1 LLAALSV
8 GFLRFR
14 EEYFTFTSDLE
25 IYYLST
31 RVMQA
36 VRAAL
41 QVRWALNSHRI
52 ALDGIRTTHIF
63 GYSSLILIQIVISL
77 FSYEA
82 DFNAIFDALLQVSLM
97 IIILSSLTIVID
109 VPDFIPEDLGWSEPE
124 NERMRAVKL
133 DDVAASQSLYSTTK
147 NCGQDQQTLSMEPTH
162 LCDGNLRN
170 YDHKLMPERGK
181 PPPAAPPDARCS
193 DQEDIGSAHSDNDL
207 AVLPNDTVAGHQTSL
222 SGFNTT
228 PEISEQG
235 SLLDVPKHSDDS
247 VQSSTVQKQTD
258 EPATLCNDPEDFEW
272 AQPTATVEHDT
283 QPYVLAASPSPIT
296 LHSGFIPITKNV
308 YVALGGENQQIP
320 TPYEPFPVDLSGQVD
335 EHTPNKDN
343 LPATVA
349 DLLPPGALCNKEV
362 HPQQEVAQT
371 AKGELVPNK

>member
-124 NERMRAVKL
+124 NERAVQL
-133 DDVAASQSLYSTTK
+133 DDLSTLEIID
-147 NCGQDQQTLSMEPTH
+147 QDQ
-162 LCDGNLRN
+162 
-170 YDHKLMPERGK
+170 LMP
-181 PPPAAPPDARCS
+181 S
-193 DQEDIGSAHSDNDL
+193 
-207 AVLPNDTVAGHQTSL
+207 V
-222 SGFNTT
+222 
-228 PEISEQG
+228 
-235 SLLDVPKHSDDS
+235 DVPDDG

-320 TPYEPFPVDLSGQVD
+320 TPYEPFPVDLSSQVD
-335 EHTPNKDN
+335 EHTSNKDN

-362 HPQQEVAQT
+362 HPRQEVA
-371 AKGELVPNK
+371 